1 MMSYFNAFN
10 FDKIKTD
17 FNEITLINTELD
29 SKKVVINEKLE
40 QLKTTYNN
48 LIKANNKKIF
58 LFCLDSFYFQ
68 YKVINIELDNLTRFS
83 TLITNR
89 MYGDYYKLYNII
101 IAQIS
106 DKNIRIK
113 SASENKKFQI
123 YKDLDPFHEYTIPQI
138 SEVHDA
144 ILEVILDLNRHYN
157 QLEQSTYN
165 YSANNHVGISIT
177 NFINT
182 LEYENV
188 LIREQINLYINYLS
202 FFHASHKKH
211 LTKIYHQ
218 FKTFEMEI
226 EHDLETN
233 NMDSNKNNEN
243 VKIHLESFYT
253 MTDNVNV
260 ENSYQNE
267 NIFENNIENHN
278 NQNILEEKIGNA
290 LEEEPSENVTQPSEN
305 VTQPS
310 ENVTQPSENVIQSTE
325 NVAQTTENVI
335 QPSENVIQPSEIQ
348 RIENTKIE

>member
-1 MMSYFNAFN
+1 MSYFNAFN

-29 SKKVVINEKLE
+29 MKKVVINEKLE

-101 IAQIS
+101 ITQLS

-113 SASENKKFQI
+113 SVCENKKFQI

-138 SEVHDA
+138 SEIHDS

-202 FFHASHKKH
+202 FFHSSHKKH

-233 NMDSNKNNEN
+233 NMDSSKNDEHT
-243 VKIHLESFYT
+243 KIHLESFYT

-260 ENSYQNE
+260 EKSYQEENNAE
-267 NIFENNIENHN
+267 NIDNPT
-278 NQNILEEKIGNA
+278 ILEE
-290 LEEEPSENVTQPSEN
+290 
-305 VTQPS
+305 
-310 ENVTQPSENVIQSTE
+310 QSTE
-325 NVAQTTENVI
+325 NVTFAVVLEEQSTENVTQTTENVAQSAENVIQTTENVI
-335 QPSENVIQPSEIQ
+335 QSAENVVPVEIQ

>member
-29 SKKVVINEKLE
+29 MKKVVINEKLE

-101 IAQIS
+101 ITQLS

-113 SASENKKFQI
+113 SVCENKKFQI

-138 SEVHDA
+138 SEIHDS

-202 FFHASHKKH
+202 FFHSSHKKH

-233 NMDSNKNNEN
+233 NMDSSKNDEHT
-243 VKIHLESFYT
+243 KIHLESFYT

-260 ENSYQNE
+260 EKSYQEENNAE
-267 NIFENNIENHN
+267 NIDNPT
-278 NQNILEEKIGNA
+278 ILEE
-290 LEEEPSENVTQPSEN
+290 
-305 VTQPS
+305 
-310 ENVTQPSENVIQSTE
+310 QSTE
-325 NVAQTTENVI
+325 NVTFAVVLEEQSTENVTQTTENVAQSAENVIQTTENVI
-335 QPSENVIQPSEIQ
+335 QSAENVVPVEIQ